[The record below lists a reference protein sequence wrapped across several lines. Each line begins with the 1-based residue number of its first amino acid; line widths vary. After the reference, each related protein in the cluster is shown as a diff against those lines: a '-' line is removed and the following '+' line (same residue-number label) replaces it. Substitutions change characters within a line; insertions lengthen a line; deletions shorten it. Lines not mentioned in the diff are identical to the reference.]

1 MPPRVFVKCPSI
13 RKIDG
18 RVVGIELKELLTPR
32 KFLTAPLSKLDDFL
46 RHTWLEYCGHLS
58 AFEFGGEQ
66 TVL

>member
-1 MPPRVFVKCPSI
+1 M
-13 RKIDG
+13 
-18 RVVGIELKELLTPR
+18 VGIELKELLTPR

-58 AFEFGGEQ
+58 AFEFDGEQ